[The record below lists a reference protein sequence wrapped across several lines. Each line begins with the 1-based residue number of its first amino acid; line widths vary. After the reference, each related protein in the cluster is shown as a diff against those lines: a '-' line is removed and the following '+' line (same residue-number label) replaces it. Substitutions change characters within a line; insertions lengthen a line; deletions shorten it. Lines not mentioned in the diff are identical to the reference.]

1 MAIKNAR
8 ILLVVDLIKGVAL
21 ARRICSGKDYEQDAQ
36 DGRWRE
42 EVWGESEL
50 QNVTDMADISM

>member
-1 MAIKNAR
+1 MQEYYWLSTSLKASP
-8 ILLVVDLIKGVAL
+8 LLDTAG
-21 ARRICSGKDYEQDAQ
+21 CSGKDYGQDAQ